1 MRHHNYGIG
10 GNAAAVFLIFLLLN
24 ITSAGGHL
32 DWRDGVEAYVV
43 TESMVLKNSAKFHSD
58 VPGVRQLYPEAW
70 LSRYE
75 LFSQPSYVPRSLIL
89 SAIAIPFYYATSTFL
104 TISPV
109 LLVGLS
115 VNSIIIALISL
126 VIFLFSMELYGSK
139 RLSFVL
145 SLVFSVCSFVWPY
158 NTSLYPQPLQSLL
171 LFASAYF
178 IFKFAHAN
186 PTFICNYIRESY
198 NNNIWQSPKKNALFY
213 SAAAGVVLG
222 LSVFAHPSSL
232 ITIPGFLTYAA
243 ISAGLH
249 KKRRLALFLAPL
261 VLLLVLAA
269 LINYVRFGAITEF
282 GYYSFGSINALGG
295 WTGFL
300 GLWVSPGF
308 GILFYFPLAALLP
321 FALKKFTHRN
331 DLRGLLLLIVYM
343 IVVFW
348 FFVGTLS
355 YDEPVSWS
363 GAIAWG
369 PRYMIAI
376 LPFVVLCLGITLH
389 CLSRRN
395 SYYLK
400 ILVVIALCAT
410 GFAVNLIGK
419 LTWVSYVALYMWQEL
434 LLPALGANYLNTVAW
449 NPMYSLIVL
458 HFKVLTDNNFLS
470 QIEPRDYRGTEHH
483 FVTYGLAPCQFDIY
497 LYCEFGILPIV
508 ILTGASAL
516 LAALVLEIHLPVGS
530 KILRMNL
537 IRQTADH
544 EGTSK
549 SRTRDLRSY
558 W

>member
-1 MRHHNYGIG
+1 MSHHNDGIG
-10 GNAAAVFLIFLLLN
+10 GNAAAVFIIFLLLN
-24 ITSAGGHL
+24 IASAGGHL
-32 DWRDGVEAYVV
+32 DWRDGVETYVV

-58 VPGVRQLYPEAW
+58 VPGVRQLYPETW
-70 LSRYE
+70 LDRFE
-75 LFSQPSYVPRSLIL
+75 LFSQPSFVPRSLIL
-89 SAIAIPFYYATSTFL
+89 SAIAIPIYAASSFL
-104 TISPV
+104 SISPI
-109 LLVGLS
+109 LSVGIF
-115 VNSIIIALISL
+115 VNSIIIAMISL

-171 LFASAYF
+171 LFTSTYF
-178 IFKFAHAN
+178 IFRSAHAN
-186 PTFICNYIRESY
+186 PTFICNYLQKSY
-198 NNNIWQSPKKNALFY
+198 GNNIRRSPEKKALLY
-213 SAAAGVVLG
+213 STAAGILLG

-249 KKRRLALFLAPL
+249 RNRRLALFLAPL
-261 VLLLVLAA
+261 VLLLVLMAF
-269 LINYVRFGAITEF
+269 INYVRFGAITEF

-295 WTGFL
+295 WTGLL
-300 GLWVSPGF
+300 GLWISPGF
-308 GILFYFPLAALLP
+308 GIIFYFPLAVLLP
-321 FALKKFTHRN
+321 FALKKFTRRN
-331 DLRGLLLLIVYM
+331 DLRGLLLLIVYV

-348 FFVGTLS
+348 LFVGTLS

-376 LPFVVLCLGITLH
+376 LPFIVLSLGIILH
-389 CLSRRN
+389 HLNMRN
-395 SYYLK
+395 LYYLK
-400 ILVVIALCAT
+400 ILVVVALFTA

-434 LLPALGANYLNTVAW
+434 QLPALGASYLNTVAW
-449 NPMYSLIVL
+449 NPTYSLIAL

-508 ILTGASAL
+508 ILTGTAAL
-516 LAALVLEIHLPVGS
+516 LAAFVLEIHLPVSS
-530 KILRMNL
+530 KILRMITKIL
-537 IRQTADH
+537 RQSRYH

-549 SRTRDLRSY
+549 SWT
-558 W
+558 